1 MIEIKVNG
9 EPSSVVAGTTVAE
22 LVESLG
28 ISGQRVAVELDGT
41 VVPRS
46 THAKAKL
53 PAGATVEIV
62 HAIGG
67 G

>member
-9 EPSSVVAGTTVAE
+9 EPSSVAAGTTVAE

-46 THAKAKL
+46 THAKAAL
-53 PAGATVEIV
+53 HAGANVEIV

>member
-1 MIEIKVNG
+1 
-9 EPSSVVAGTTVAE
+9 
-22 LVESLG
+22 
-28 ISGQRVAVELDGT
+28 LDGT

-53 PAGATVEIV
+53 PAGANVEIV

>member
-1 MIEIKVNG
+1 MIEITVNG
-9 EPSSVVAGTTVAE
+9 EPNTVEAGTTVAD
-22 LVESLG
+22 LVKTLG
-28 ISGQRVAVELDGT
+28 VSGQRIAVEVDGI

-46 THAKAKL
+46 THANAAV
-53 PAGATVEIV
+53 PAGANVEIV

>member
-1 MIEIKVNG
+1 MIDITVNG
-9 EPSSVVAGTTVAE
+9 EPSTIEAGTTVAD
-22 LVESLG
+22 LVASLG
-28 ISGQRVAVELDGT
+28 ITGQRVAVEMDGT

-46 THAKAKL
+46 THATAEL

>member
-1 MIEIKVNG
+1 MIEITVNG
-9 EPSSVVAGTTVAE
+9 EPGKVAAGTTIAE
-22 LVESLG
+22 LVASLG
-28 ISGQRVAVELDGT
+28 IAGQRVAVELDGT

-46 THAKAKL
+46 THAQAKL
-53 PAGATVEIV
+53 PAGAKVEIV